1 MATESPGEAHAG
13 DGVDLASGN
22 DSDTATDAEG
32 VGGDTDDEVP
42 EGENYFGRASKEGA
56 APAGANPFAAAS
68 SAPEDDWAAQ
78 IAEAKAMVEAQR
90 IAREKEEAIE
100 REREKAAAELKGK
113 TYEGRRKA
121 GDPAPETNA
130 SAGGGGSAHSRV
142 RKMLKARRPLSSGG
156 EKNDAPEAATSAPFA
171 FGASLLAPAPAANE
185 TPPAASPFAGFS
197 LLGSN
202 TTGVTKNAPA
212 GTTSAS
218 PVAADRTDPPKR
230 RGGVFARLSGA
241 PAPYTSPEAVVEEA
255 VEVTDD
261 DDEETNGEASDVTD
275 GETTDGGPPSAV
287 PLFAAPSSVFANV
300 GKKKSEEDDG
310 EGRSDA
316 TPTTFSTAATPTNPD
331 PSAATTG
338 TGTGT
343 RTPLAVE
350 LDL

>member
-22 DSDTATDAEG
+22 DSDTPTDAEG

-68 SAPEDDWAAQ
+68 SAPTDDWAAQ
-78 IAEAKAMVEAQR
+78 IAEAKAMVEKQR

-121 GDPAPETNA
+121 GDPVPETNA
-130 SAGGGGSAHSRV
+130 SGNSGGNSAHSRV
-142 RKMLKARRPLSSGG
+142 RKMLKARRPLSVGG
-156 EKNDAPEAATSAPFA
+156 EKNDAPTSAATEKSPFA
-171 FGASLLAPAPAANE
+171 FGASLLTPPAPAATLNS
-185 TPPAASPFAGFS
+185 TPNAASPFAGFS
-197 LLGSN
+197 LLGSTN
-202 TTGVTKNAPA
+202 TGEAKKENAPSPA
-212 GTTSAS
+212 TATTS

-230 RGGVFARLSGA
+230 SGGVFARLSGA
-241 PAPYTSPEAVVEEA
+241 PVSFTSPETVVEEA
-255 VEVTDD
+255 VEGTDD
-261 DDEETNGEASDVTD
+261 DETNGEGGSDDEASD
-275 GETTDGGPPSAV
+275 GEASDEGPPSAV
-287 PLFAAPSSVFANV
+287 PLFSLAPSKDVFANV
-300 GKKKSEEDDG
+300 GKKKSEEDEVR
-310 EGRSDA
+310 EGGGNS
-316 TPTTFSTAATPTNPD
+316 TPTPFSTAA
-331 PSAATTG
+331 
-338 TGTGT
+338 TGT

>member
-22 DSDTATDAEG
+22 DSDTPTDAEG

-121 GDPAPETNA
+121 GDPVPETNA
-130 SAGGGGSAHSRV
+130 SGNSGGNSAHSRV
-142 RKMLKARRPLSSGG
+142 RKMLKARRPLSVGG
-156 EKNDAPEAATSAPFA
+156 EKNDAPTSAATEKSPFA
-171 FGASLLAPAPAANE
+171 FGASLLTPPAPAAND
-185 TPPAASPFAGFS
+185 TPNAASPFAGFS
-197 LLGSN
+197 LLGSTN
-202 TTGVTKNAPA
+202 TGDAKKENAPQSA
-212 GTTSAS
+212 TATTS

-230 RGGVFARLSGA
+230 TGGVFARLSGA
-241 PAPYTSPEAVVEEA
+241 PVSFTSPETVVEEA

-261 DDEETNGEASDVTD
+261 EETNGEASDGEASD
-275 GETTDGGPPSAV
+275 GEASDKGPPPAV
-287 PLFAAPSSVFANV
+287 PLFSLAPSKGVFANV
-300 GKKKSEEDDG
+300 GEKKSEEDDG
-310 EGRSDA
+310 EGGGNS
-316 TPTTFSTAATPTNPD
+316 TPTPFSTAAT
-331 PSAATTG
+331 TG
-338 TGTGT
+338 N

>member
-13 DGVDLASGN
+13 DGVDLASGG
-22 DSDTATDAEG
+22 DSDTATDASPG
-32 VGGDTDDEVP
+32 VVGGDTDDEVP

-78 IAEAKAMVEAQR
+78 IAEAKAMVEKQR

-130 SAGGGGSAHSRV
+130 SAQGGGSAHSRV

-156 EKNDAPEAATSAPFA
+156 EKNDAPEKNAATFFSAKSPFA
-171 FGASLLAPAPAANE
+171 FGASLLAPTPAANE

-202 TTGVTKNAPA
+202 TTGVTRNNEKQ
-212 GTTSAS
+212 TSAS

-230 RGGVFARLSGA
+230 SGGVFARLSGA
-241 PAPYTSPEAVVEEA
+241 PEPYTSPETVVEEA

-261 DDEETNGEASDVTD
+261 DDEETNGLTASDDTD
-275 GETTDGGPPSAV
+275 GCLLYTSPS
-287 PLFAAPSSVFANV
+287 PRDRSLSRMPSSA
-300 GKKKSEEDDG
+300 
-310 EGRSDA
+310 
-316 TPTTFSTAATPTNPD
+316 
-331 PSAATTG
+331 
-338 TGTGT
+338 
-343 RTPLAVE
+343 
-350 LDL
+350 

>member
-22 DSDTATDAEG
+22 DSDTPTDAEG

-42 EGENYFGRASKEGA
+42 LGENYFGRASKEGA

-121 GDPAPETNA
+121 GDPVPETNA
-130 SAGGGGSAHSRV
+130 NASGGNSAHSRV
-142 RKMLKARRPLSSGG
+142 RKMLKARRPLSVGG
-156 EKNDAPEAATSAPFA
+156 EKNDAPTSAAAEKSPFA
-171 FGASLLAPAPAANE
+171 FGASLLTPPAPAATLNS
-185 TPPAASPFAGFS
+185 TPNAASPFAGFS
-197 LLGSN
+197 LLGSTN
-202 TTGVTKNAPA
+202 TGEAKKENAPESA
-212 GTTSAS
+212 TATTS

-230 RGGVFARLSGA
+230 TGGVFARLSGA
-241 PAPYTSPEAVVEEA
+241 PVSFTSPETVVEEA

-261 DDEETNGEASDVTD
+261 EEANGEGGSDDEASDD
-275 GETTDGGPPSAV
+275 EASDKAPPSAV
-287 PLFAAPSSVFANV
+287 PLFSLAPSKDVFANV
-300 GKKKSEEDDG
+300 GKKKSEEDDASG
-310 EGRSDA
+310 GGNA
-316 TPTTFSTAATPTNPD
+316 TPTPFSTAA
-331 PSAATTG
+331 
-338 TGTGT
+338 TGT

>member
-22 DSDTATDAEG
+22 DSDTPTDAEG

-78 IAEAKAMVEAQR
+78 IAEAKAMVEKQR

-121 GDPAPETNA
+121 GDPVPETNA
-130 SAGGGGSAHSRV
+130 NATGGNSAHSRV
-142 RKMLKARRPLSSGG
+142 RKMLKARRPLSVGG
-156 EKNDAPEAATSAPFA
+156 EKNDAPEVKTSAPFS
-171 FGASLLAPAPAANE
+171 FGASLLTPPAPAAND
-185 TPPAASPFAGFS
+185 TPNAASPFAGFS
-197 LLGSN
+197 LLGSTN
-202 TTGVTKNAPA
+202 TGEAKKENASKSA
-212 GTTSAS
+212 TATTS
-218 PVAADRTDPPKR
+218 PVSSDRTDPPKR
-230 RGGVFARLSGA
+230 TGGVFARLSGA
-241 PAPYTSPEAVVEEA
+241 PVSFTSPETVVEEA

-261 DDEETNGEASDVTD
+261 EEANGEGGSDEEASDGEASNL
-275 GETTDGGPPSAV
+275 GPPSAV
-287 PLFAAPSSVFANV
+287 PLFSLAPSKGVFANV

-310 EGRSDA
+310 EGGGNA
-316 TPTTFSTAATPTNPD
+316 TPTPTPFSTAA
-331 PSAATTG
+331 
-338 TGTGT
+338 TGT

>member
-130 SAGGGGSAHSRV
+130 SAGGGGGGGGSAHSRV

-171 FGASLLAPAPAANE
+171 FGASLLAPTPAANE

-212 GTTSAS
+212 ATTSAS

-230 RGGVFARLSGA
+230 SGGVFARLSGA
-241 PAPYTSPEAVVEEA
+241 PEPYTSPEAVVEEA

-261 DDEETNGEASDVTD
+261 EETNGEASDVTD
-275 GETTDGGPPSAV
+275 GETGGENAV

-300 GKKKSEEDDG
+300 GEKKSEEDDG
-310 EGRSDA
+310 EGREKD
-316 TPTTFSTAATPTNPD
+316 ATPTNPD

-338 TGTGT
+338 TGT

>member
-22 DSDTATDAEG
+22 DSDTPTDAEG

-78 IAEAKAMVEAQR
+78 IAEAKAMVEKQR

-121 GDPAPETNA
+121 GDPVPETTGPSGN
-130 SAGGGGSAHSRV
+130 AGGNSAHSRV
-142 RKMLKARRPLSSGG
+142 RKMLKARRPLSVGG
-156 EKNDAPEAATSAPFA
+156 EKNDAPTSAATEKSPFA
-171 FGASLLAPAPAANE
+171 FGASLLTPPAPAANE
-185 TPPAASPFAGFS
+185 TPPKASPFAGFS
-197 LLGSN
+197 LLGSTN
-202 TTGVTKNAPA
+202 TGEAKKENAPESA
-212 GTTSAS
+212 TATTS

-230 RGGVFARLSGA
+230 TGGVFARLSGA
-241 PAPYTSPEAVVEEA
+241 PVSFTSPETVVEEA

-261 DDEETNGEASDVTD
+261 EETNGEGGSDGEASD
-275 GETTDGGPPSAV
+275 GEASDEGPKAAV
-287 PLFAAPSSVFANV
+287 PLFSLAPSKGVFANV
-300 GKKKSEEDDG
+300 GEKKSEEDEVR
-310 EGRSDA
+310 EGGGNA
-316 TPTTFSTAATPTNPD
+316 TPTPFSTAA
-331 PSAATTG
+331 
-338 TGTGT
+338 TGT

>member
-22 DSDTATDAEG
+22 DSDTPTDAEG

-78 IAEAKAMVEAQR
+78 IAEAKAMVEKQR

-121 GDPAPETNA
+121 GDPVPETNA
-130 SAGGGGSAHSRV
+130 NATGGNSAHSRV
-142 RKMLKARRPLSSGG
+142 RKMLKARRPLSVGG
-156 EKNDAPEAATSAPFA
+156 EKNDAPEAATEKSPFA
-171 FGASLLAPAPAANE
+171 FGASLLAPAPAAND
-185 TPPAASPFAGFS
+185 TPNAASPFAGFS
-197 LLGSN
+197 LLGSTN
-202 TTGVTKNAPA
+202 TGDAKKENAPKSA
-212 GTTSAS
+212 TATTS
-218 PVAADRTDPPKR
+218 PVTADRTDPPKR
-230 RGGVFARLSGA
+230 TGGVFARLSGA
-241 PAPYTSPEAVVEEA
+241 PVSFTSPETVVEEA

-261 DDEETNGEASDVTD
+261 EEANGEGGSDEEASDGEASNL
-275 GETTDGGPPSAV
+275 GPPSAV
-287 PLFAAPSSVFANV
+287 PLFSLAPSKGVFANV

-310 EGRSDA
+310 EGGGNA
-316 TPTTFSTAATPTNPD
+316 TPTPTPFSTAA
-331 PSAATTG
+331 
-338 TGTGT
+338 TGT

>member
-42 EGENYFGRASKEGA
+42 EGENYFGRAAKEGA

-156 EKNDAPEAATSAPFA
+156 EKNDAPDAATSAPFA
-171 FGASLLAPAPAANE
+171 FGASLLAPTPAANE

-202 TTGVTKNAPA
+202 TTGVTKNKNAPA

-230 RGGVFARLSGA
+230 SGGVFARLSGA
-241 PAPYTSPEAVVEEA
+241 PEPYTSPETVVEEA

-261 DDEETNGEASDVTD
+261 DDEETNGEASDDTD

-300 GKKKSEEDDG
+300 GEKKSEE
-310 EGRSDA
+310 DA
-316 TPTTFSTAATPTNPD
+316 TPTTFSTAARSTNPD
-331 PSAATTG
+331 PSAAT

>member
-22 DSDTATDAEG
+22 DSDTPTDAEG

-42 EGENYFGRASKEGA
+42 LGENYFGRASKEGA

-78 IAEAKAMVEAQR
+78 IAEAKAMVEKQR

-121 GDPAPETNA
+121 GDPVPETNA
-130 SAGGGGSAHSRV
+130 NASGGNSAHSRV
-142 RKMLKARRPLSSGG
+142 RKMLKARRPLSVGG
-156 EKNDAPEAATSAPFA
+156 EKNDAPTSAAAEKSPFA
-171 FGASLLAPAPAANE
+171 FGASLLTPPAPAATLNS
-185 TPPAASPFAGFS
+185 TPNAASPFAGFS
-197 LLGSN
+197 LLGSTN
-202 TTGVTKNAPA
+202 TGEAKKENAPESA
-212 GTTSAS
+212 TATTS

-230 RGGVFARLSGA
+230 TGGVFARLSGA
-241 PAPYTSPEAVVEEA
+241 PVSFTSPETVVEEA

-261 DDEETNGEASDVTD
+261 EEANGEGGSDDEASDD
-275 GETTDGGPPSAV
+275 EASDKAPPSAV
-287 PLFAAPSSVFANV
+287 PLFSLAPSKDVFANV
-300 GKKKSEEDDG
+300 GKKKSEEDDASG
-310 EGRSDA
+310 GGNA
-316 TPTTFSTAATPTNPD
+316 TPTPFSTAA
-331 PSAATTG
+331 
-338 TGTGT
+338 TGT

>member
-22 DSDTATDAEG
+22 DSDTPTDAEG

-78 IAEAKAMVEAQR
+78 IAEAKAMVEKQR

-121 GDPAPETNA
+121 GDPVPETNA
-130 SAGGGGSAHSRV
+130 NATGGNSAHSRV
-142 RKMLKARRPLSSGG
+142 RKMLKARRPLSVGG
-156 EKNDAPEAATSAPFA
+156 EKNDAPEAATEKSPFA
-171 FGASLLAPAPAANE
+171 FGASLLTPPAPAAND
-185 TPPAASPFAGFS
+185 TPNAASPFAGFS
-197 LLGSN
+197 LLGSTN
-202 TTGVTKNAPA
+202 TGEAKKENAPKSA
-212 GTTSAS
+212 TATTS
-218 PVAADRTDPPKR
+218 PVTADRTDPPKR
-230 RGGVFARLSGA
+230 TGGVFARLSGA
-241 PAPYTSPEAVVEEA
+241 PVSFTSPETVVEEA

-261 DDEETNGEASDVTD
+261 EEANGEGGSDEEASD
-275 GETTDGGPPSAV
+275 EEASNLGPPSAV
-287 PLFAAPSSVFANV
+287 PLFSLAPSKGVFANV

-310 EGRSDA
+310 EGGGNA
-316 TPTTFSTAATPTNPD
+316 TPTPFSTAA
-331 PSAATTG
+331 
-338 TGTGT
+338 TGT

>member
-130 SAGGGGSAHSRV
+130 SAGGGGGGSAHSRV

-156 EKNDAPEAATSAPFA
+156 EKNDAADAATSAPFA
-171 FGASLLAPAPAANE
+171 FGASLLAPTPAANE

-202 TTGVTKNAPA
+202 TTDVTKNKNAPA

-230 RGGVFARLSGA
+230 SGGVFARLSGA
-241 PAPYTSPEAVVEEA
+241 PEPYVSPETVVEEA
-255 VEVTDD
+255 VEVADD
-261 DDEETNGEASDVTD
+261 DDEETNGLTASDDTD
-275 GETTDGGPPSAV
+275 GEATDGGPPSAV

-300 GKKKSEEDDG
+300 GEKKSEE
-310 EGRSDA
+310 DA
-316 TPTTFSTAATPTNPD
+316 TPTTFSTAARSTNPD
-331 PSAATTG
+331 PSAATTGTG